1 MRLKLKF
8 QGRSSTILYK
18 PSIKINL
25 STSPSLVSTLDVFF
39 FQPAKFSKSK
49 QDILSSYFYIKL
61 TPRSWLF
68 KYGSCAINQASATE
82 ASLANW

>member
-1 MRLKLKF
+1 MRLKF

-39 FQPAKFSKSK
+39 FQLAKFSKSK
-49 QDILSSYFYIKL
+49 QQDILSSYFYIKL